1 MRYLAAGLSKR
12 RTLISFKPASTVPDI
27 EVRRDVQPFWLQ
39 FEDPADRLIAA
50 AGSADG
56 AALLSWHSRDGQG
69 SPACAA
75 QGELSRTQ
83 GSNLDFC
90 RPSANS

>member
-12 RTLISFKPASTVPDI
+12 RTLISVKPASAAPEI
-27 EVRRDVQPFWLQ
+27 NVRREQQPSWARFK
-39 FEDPADRLIAA
+39 DPADRLIAA

-69 SPACAA
+69 SPALRTHAA
-75 QGELSRTQ
+75 LPTKS
-83 GSNLDFC
+83 
-90 RPSANS
+90 